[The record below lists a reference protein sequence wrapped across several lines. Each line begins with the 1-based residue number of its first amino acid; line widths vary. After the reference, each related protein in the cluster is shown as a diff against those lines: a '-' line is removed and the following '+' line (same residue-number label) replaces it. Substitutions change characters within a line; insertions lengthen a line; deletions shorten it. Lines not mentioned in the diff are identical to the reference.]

1 MNKKVVTRDQVE
13 NTWRITAAKVTDLNN
28 KINIKAIDPDEKDTA
43 EIQKMK
49 DERDKA
55 IYLRDLAQEQL
66 DQFDANNVSDMPE
79 TTLKKIKSKDEID
92 KQAII
97 DNINRLVHNR
107 ASVGQIMNAAGSDD
121 QPDGLTSTTI
131 APTIPEQIIYNPA
144 NEVNSVVDLSSLIT
158 KTPVSTASGT
168 SPILKRADYV
178 FPTVEELAK
187 NPDMAKSK
195 FDDVNWKVST
205 HRGALAISNESIQD
219 SAIDVSGMVLQQ
231 IGEARVNTYNQEI
244 SSILT
249 AFSKADANNDNL
261 VDAFKYLL
269 NVALD
274 PAYNPSIIASQTM
287 YNALDTLKDK
297 NGQYIFHQDVT
308 GKSASTLLGIP
319 VYKVGDNLLGKAGE
333 AHAFVGD
340 LARSIFFADRQN
352 ITLSWQYNEVYGQ
365 YLAAALRFGTVAA
378 DVNAGFFLNADIPDQ
393 NFVKPKITPT
403 QGAKGS
409 ETQNGSGTENK
420 DHAVSPAV

>member
-1 MNKKVVTRDQVE
+1 METKVITKDQVE
-13 NTWRITAAKVTDLNN
+13 NTWKVAAAKVTDLNN
-28 KINIKAIDPDEKDTA
+28 KINIALFDDSVSTEDVN
-43 EIQKMK
+43 KMK
-49 DERDKA
+49 AERDEA
-55 IYLRDLAQEQL
+55 VQLRDTAQEQL
-66 DQFDANNVSDMPE
+66 KQFEDNGVSDMPE
-79 TTLKKIKSKDEID
+79 KTLKKTKSKDEID
-92 KQAII
+92 KQAVI

-107 ASVGQIMNAAGSDD
+107 ASVGQIMNAAGNDD
-121 QPDGLTSTTI
+121 QPDGLTSTII

-187 NPDMAKSK
+187 NPDMAKPK
-195 FDDVNWKVST
+195 FEDVNWKVST

-231 IGEARVNTYNQEI
+231 IGEARVNTYNQAI

-352 ITLSWQYNEVYGQ
+352 ITLSWQYNEAYGQ

-378 DVNAGFFLNADIPDQ
+378 DVNAGFFLSADIPAQ
-393 NFVKPKITPT
+393 NFVKPAITPT
-403 QGAKGS
+403 QGAKL
-409 ETQNGSGTENK
+409 NGSS
-420 DHAVSPAV
+420 DSSHAASPAV

>member
-1 MNKKVVTRDQVE
+1 METKVITKDQVE
-13 NTWRITAAKVTDLNN
+13 NTWKVAAAKVTDLNN
-28 KINIKAIDPDEKDTA
+28 KINIALFDDSVSTEDVN
-43 EIQKMK
+43 KMK
-49 DERDKA
+49 AERDETVQ
-55 IYLRDLAQEQL
+55 LRDTAQEQL
-66 DQFDANNVSDMPE
+66 KQFEDNGVSDMPE
-79 TTLKKIKSKDEID
+79 KTLKKTKSKDEID
-92 KQAII
+92 KQAVI

-107 ASVGQIMNAAGSDD
+107 ASVGQIMNAAGNDD
-121 QPDGLTSTTI
+121 QPDGLTSTII

-187 NPDMAKSK
+187 NPDMAKPK
-195 FDDVNWKVST
+195 FEDVNWKVST

-231 IGEARVNTYNQEI
+231 IGEARVNTYNQAI

-249 AFSKADANNDNL
+249 AVSKADANNDNL

-352 ITLSWQYNEVYGQ
+352 ITLSWQYNEAYGQ

-378 DVNAGFFLNADIPDQ
+378 DVNAGFFLSADIPAQ
-393 NFVKPKITPT
+393 NFVKPAITPT
-403 QGAKGS
+403 QGAKV
-409 ETQNGSGTENK
+409 NGSS
-420 DHAVSPAV
+420 DSSHAASPAA

>member
-13 NTWRITAAKVTDLNN
+13 NTWRIAAAKVTDLNN

-55 IYLRDLAQEQL
+55 ISLRDLAQEQL

-79 TTLKKIKSKDEID
+79 TTLKKTKSKDEID
-92 KQAII
+92 KQAVI

-107 ASVGQIMNAAGSDD
+107 ASVGQIMNAAGNDD
-121 QPDGLTSTTI
+121 QPDGLTSTII

-187 NPDMAKSK
+187 NPDMAKPK
-195 FDDVNWKVST
+195 FEDVNWKVST

-231 IGEARVNTYNQEI
+231 IGEARVNTYNQAI

-352 ITLSWQYNEVYGQ
+352 ITLSWQYNEAYGQ

-378 DVNAGFFLNADIPDQ
+378 DVNAGFFLSADIPAQ
-393 NFVKPKITPT
+393 NFVNPAITPT
-403 QGAKGS
+403 QGAKV
-409 ETQNGSGTENK
+409 NGSS
-420 DHAVSPAV
+420 DSSHAASPAA

>member
-13 NTWRITAAKVTDLNN
+13 NTWRIAAAKVTDLNN

-55 IYLRDLAQEQL
+55 ISLRDLAQEQL

-79 TTLKKIKSKDEID
+79 TTLKKTKSKDEID
-92 KQAII
+92 KQAVI

-107 ASVGQIMNAAGSDD
+107 ASVGQIMNAAGNDD
-121 QPDGLTSTTI
+121 QPDGLTSTII

-187 NPDMAKSK
+187 NPDMAKPK
-195 FDDVNWKVST
+195 FEDVNWKVST

-231 IGEARVNTYNQEI
+231 IGEARVNTYNQAI

-333 AHAFVGD
+333 ARAFVGD

-352 ITLSWQYNEVYGQ
+352 ITLSWQYNEAYGQ
-365 YLAAALRFGTVAA
+365 YLAAALRFGTVTA
-378 DVNAGFFLNADIPDQ
+378 DANAGFFLNADIPAQ
-393 NFVKPKITPT
+393 NFVKPTIKPT
-403 QGAKGS
+403 QGAKV
-409 ETQNGSGTENK
+409 NGSSDSSHE
-420 DHAVSPAV
+420 VSPVS

>member
-1 MNKKVVTRDQVE
+1 METKVITKDQVE
-13 NTWRITAAKVTDLNN
+13 NTWKVAAAKVTDLNN
-28 KINIKAIDPDEKDTA
+28 KINIALFDDSVSTEDVN
-43 EIQKMK
+43 KMK
-49 DERDKA
+49 AERDEA
-55 IYLRDLAQEQL
+55 VQLRDTAQEQL
-66 DQFDANNVSDMPE
+66 KQFEDNGVSDMPE
-79 TTLKKIKSKDEID
+79 KTLKKTKSKDEID
-92 KQAII
+92 KQAVI

-107 ASVGQIMNAAGSDD
+107 ASVGQIMNAAGNDD
-121 QPDGLTSTTI
+121 QPDGLTSTII

-187 NPDMAKSK
+187 NPDMAKPK
-195 FDDVNWKVST
+195 FEDVNWKVST

-231 IGEARVNTYNQEI
+231 IGEARVNTYNQAI

-352 ITLSWQYNEVYGQ
+352 ITLGWQYNEAYGQ

-378 DVNAGFFLNADIPDQ
+378 DVNAGFFLSADIPAQ
-393 NFVKPKITPT
+393 NFVKPAITPT
-403 QGAKGS
+403 QGAKL
-409 ETQNGSGTENK
+409 NGSS
-420 DHAVSPAV
+420 DSSHAVSPAV

>member
-1 MNKKVVTRDQVE
+1 METKVITKDQVE
-13 NTWRITAAKVTDLNN
+13 NTWKVAAAKVTDLNN
-28 KINIKAIDPDEKDTA
+28 KINIALFDDSVSTEDVN
-43 EIQKMK
+43 KMK
-49 DERDKA
+49 AERDETVQ
-55 IYLRDLAQEQL
+55 LRDTAQEQL
-66 DQFDANNVSDMPE
+66 KQFEDNGVSDMPE
-79 TTLKKIKSKDEID
+79 KTLKKTKSKDEID
-92 KQAII
+92 KQAVI

-107 ASVGQIMNAAGSDD
+107 ASVGQIMNAAGNDD
-121 QPDGLTSTTI
+121 QPDGLTSTII

-187 NPDMAKSK
+187 NPDMAKPK
-195 FDDVNWKVST
+195 FEDVNWKVST

-231 IGEARVNTYNQEI
+231 IGEARVNTYNQAI

-352 ITLSWQYNEVYGQ
+352 ITLGWQYNEAYGQ

-378 DVNAGFFLNADIPDQ
+378 DVNAGFFLSADIPAQ
-393 NFVKPKITPT
+393 NFVKPAITPT
-403 QGAKGS
+403 QGAKV
-409 ETQNGSGTENK
+409 NGSS
-420 DHAVSPAV
+420 DSSHAA

>member
-13 NTWRITAAKVTDLNN
+13 NTWRIAAAKVTDLNN

-55 IYLRDLAQEQL
+55 ISLRDLAQEQL

-79 TTLKKIKSKDEID
+79 TTLKKTKSKDEID
-92 KQAII
+92 KQAVI

-107 ASVGQIMNAAGSDD
+107 ASVGQIMNAAGNDD
-121 QPDGLTSTTI
+121 QPDGLTSTII

-187 NPDMAKSK
+187 NPDMAKPK
-195 FDDVNWKVST
+195 FEDVNWKVST

-231 IGEARVNTYNQEI
+231 IGEARVNTYNQAI

-352 ITLSWQYNEVYGQ
+352 ITLGWQYNEAYGQ

-378 DVNAGFFLNADIPDQ
+378 DVNAGFFLSADIPAQ
-393 NFVKPKITPT
+393 NFVKPAITPT
-403 QGAKGS
+403 QGAKV
-409 ETQNGSGTENK
+409 NGSS
-420 DHAVSPAV
+420 DSSHAASPAV

>member
-1 MNKKVVTRDQVE
+1 METKVITKDQVE
-13 NTWRITAAKVTDLNN
+13 NTWKVAAAKVTDLNN
-28 KINIKAIDPDEKDTA
+28 KINIALFDDSVSTEDVN
-43 EIQKMK
+43 KMK
-49 DERDKA
+49 AERDETVQ
-55 IYLRDLAQEQL
+55 LRDTAQEQL
-66 DQFDANNVSDMPE
+66 KQFEDNGVSDMPE
-79 TTLKKIKSKDEID
+79 TTLKKTKSKDEID
-92 KQAII
+92 KQAVI

-107 ASVGQIMNAAGSDD
+107 ASVGQIMNAAGNDD
-121 QPDGLTSTTI
+121 QPDGLTSTII

-187 NPDMAKSK
+187 NPDMAKPK
-195 FDDVNWKVST
+195 FEDVNWKVST

-231 IGEARVNTYNQEI
+231 IGEARVNTYNQAI

-352 ITLSWQYNEVYGQ
+352 ITLSWQYNEAYGQ

-378 DVNAGFFLNADIPDQ
+378 DVNAGFFLSADIPAQ
-393 NFVKPKITPT
+393 NFVKPAITPT
-403 QGAKGS
+403 QGAKL
-409 ETQNGSGTENK
+409 NGSS
-420 DHAVSPAV
+420 DSSHAASPAV

>member
-1 MNKKVVTRDQVE
+1 METKVITKDQVE
-13 NTWRITAAKVTDLNN
+13 NTWKVAAAKVTDLNN
-28 KINIKAIDPDEKDTA
+28 KINIALFDDSVSTEDVN
-43 EIQKMK
+43 KMK
-49 DERDKA
+49 AERDETVQ
-55 IYLRDLAQEQL
+55 LRDTAQEQL
-66 DQFDANNVSDMPE
+66 KQFEDNGVSDMPE
-79 TTLKKIKSKDEID
+79 TTLKKTKSKDEID
-92 KQAII
+92 KQAVI

-107 ASVGQIMNAAGSDD
+107 ASVGQIMNAAGNDD
-121 QPDGLTSTTI
+121 QPDGLTSTII

-187 NPDMAKSK
+187 NPDMAKPK
-195 FDDVNWKVST
+195 FEDVNWKVST

-219 SAIDVSGMVLQQ
+219 SAIDVSRMVLQQ
-231 IGEARVNTYNQEI
+231 IGEARVNTYNQAI

-352 ITLSWQYNEVYGQ
+352 ITLSWQYNEAYGQ

-378 DVNAGFFLNADIPDQ
+378 DVNAGFFLSADIPAQ
-393 NFVKPKITPT
+393 NFVKPAITPT
-403 QGAKGS
+403 QGAKV
-409 ETQNGSGTENK
+409 NGSSDGS
-420 DHAVSPAV
+420 HAASPAA

>member
-1 MNKKVVTRDQVE
+1 METKVITKDQVE
-13 NTWRITAAKVTDLNN
+13 NTWKVAAAKVTDLNN
-28 KINIKAIDPDEKDTA
+28 KINIALFDDSVSTEDVN
-43 EIQKMK
+43 KMK
-49 DERDKA
+49 AERDEA
-55 IYLRDLAQEQL
+55 VQLRDTAQEQL
-66 DQFDANNVSDMPE
+66 KQFEDNGVSDMPE
-79 TTLKKIKSKDEID
+79 TTLKKTKSKDEID
-92 KQAII
+92 KQAVI

-107 ASVGQIMNAAGSDD
+107 ASVGQIMNAAGNDD
-121 QPDGLTSTTI
+121 QPDGLTSTII

-187 NPDMAKSK
+187 NPDMAKPK
-195 FDDVNWKVST
+195 FENVNWKVST
-205 HRGALAISNESIQD
+205 HRGALTISNESIQD

-231 IGEARVNTYNQEI
+231 IGEARVNTYNQAI

-352 ITLSWQYNEVYGQ
+352 FTLSWQYNEAYGQ

-378 DVNAGFFLNADIPDQ
+378 DVNAGFFLSADIPAQ
-393 NFVKPKITPT
+393 NFVKPAITPT
-403 QGAKGS
+403 QGAKL
-409 ETQNGSGTENK
+409 NGSS
-420 DHAVSPAV
+420 DSSHAASPAV

>member
-1 MNKKVVTRDQVE
+1 METKVITKDQVE
-13 NTWRITAAKVTDLNN
+13 NTWKVAAAKVTDLNN
-28 KINIKAIDPDEKDTA
+28 KINIALFDDSVSTEDVN
-43 EIQKMK
+43 KMK
-49 DERDKA
+49 AERDEA
-55 IYLRDLAQEQL
+55 VQLRDTAQEQL
-66 DQFDANNVSDMPE
+66 KQFEDNGVSDMPE
-79 TTLKKIKSKDEID
+79 KALKETKSKDEID
-92 KQAII
+92 KQAVI

-107 ASVGQIMNAAGSDD
+107 ASVGQIMNAAGNDD
-121 QPDGLTSTTI
+121 QPDGLTSTII

-187 NPDMAKSK
+187 NPDMAKPK
-195 FDDVNWKVST
+195 FEDVNWKVST

-231 IGEARVNTYNQEI
+231 IGEARVNTYNQAI

-352 ITLSWQYNEVYGQ
+352 ITLSWQYNEAYGQ

-378 DVNAGFFLNADIPDQ
+378 DVNAGFFLSADIPAQ
-393 NFVKPKITPT
+393 NFVKPAITPT
-403 QGAKGS
+403 QGAKV
-409 ETQNGSGTENK
+409 NGSS
-420 DHAVSPAV
+420 DSSHAASPAA

>member
-1 MNKKVVTRDQVE
+1 METKVITKDQVE
-13 NTWRITAAKVTDLNN
+13 NTWKVAAAKVTDLNN
-28 KINIKAIDPDEKDTA
+28 KINIALFDDSVSTEDVN
-43 EIQKMK
+43 KMK
-49 DERDKA
+49 AERDETVQ
-55 IYLRDLAQEQL
+55 LRDTAQEQL
-66 DQFDANNVSDMPE
+66 KQFEDNGVSDMPE
-79 TTLKKIKSKDEID
+79 TTLKKTKSKDEID
-92 KQAII
+92 KQAVI

-107 ASVGQIMNAAGSDD
+107 ASVGQIMNAAGNDD
-121 QPDGLTSTTI
+121 QPDGLTSTII

-187 NPDMAKSK
+187 NPDMAKPK
-195 FDDVNWKVST
+195 FEDVNWKVST

-231 IGEARVNTYNQEI
+231 IGEARVNTYNQAI

-352 ITLSWQYNEVYGQ
+352 ITLSWQYNEAYGQ

-378 DVNAGFFLNADIPDQ
+378 DVNAGSFLSADIPAQ
-393 NFVKPKITPT
+393 NFVKPAITPT
-403 QGAKGS
+403 QGAKL
-409 ETQNGSGTENK
+409 NGSS
-420 DHAVSPAV
+420 DSSHAASPAV

>member
-1 MNKKVVTRDQVE
+1 METKVITKDQVE
-13 NTWRITAAKVTDLNN
+13 NAWKVAAAKVTDLNN
-28 KINIKAIDPDEKDTA
+28 KINIALFDDSVSTEDVN
-43 EIQKMK
+43 KMK
-49 DERDKA
+49 AERDETVQ
-55 IYLRDLAQEQL
+55 LRDTAQEQL
-66 DQFDANNVSDMPE
+66 KQFEDNGVSDMPE
-79 TTLKKIKSKDEID
+79 TTLKKTKSKDEID
-92 KQAII
+92 KQAVI

-107 ASVGQIMNAAGSDD
+107 ASVGQIMNAAGNDD
-121 QPDGLTSTTI
+121 QPDGLTSTII

-187 NPDMAKSK
+187 NPDMAKPK
-195 FDDVNWKVST
+195 FEDVNWKVST

-231 IGEARVNTYNQEI
+231 IGEARVNTYNQAI

-352 ITLSWQYNEVYGQ
+352 ITLGWQYNEAYGQ

-378 DVNAGFFLNADIPDQ
+378 DVNAGFFLSADIPAQ
-393 NFVKPKITPT
+393 NFVKPAITPT
-403 QGAKGS
+403 QGAKV
-409 ETQNGSGTENK
+409 NGSS
-420 DHAVSPAV
+420 DSSHAASPAA

>member
-1 MNKKVVTRDQVE
+1 METKVITKDQVE
-13 NTWRITAAKVTDLNN
+13 NTWKVAAAKVTDLNN
-28 KINIKAIDPDEKDTA
+28 KINIALFDDSVSTEDVN
-43 EIQKMK
+43 KMK
-49 DERDKA
+49 AERDETVQ
-55 IYLRDLAQEQL
+55 LRDTAQEQL
-66 DQFDANNVSDMPE
+66 KQFEDNGVSDMPE
-79 TTLKKIKSKDEID
+79 TTLKKTKSKDEID
-92 KQAII
+92 KQAVI

-107 ASVGQIMNAAGSDD
+107 ASVGQIMNAAGNDD
-121 QPDGLTSTTI
+121 QPDGLTSTII

-187 NPDMAKSK
+187 NPDMAKPK
-195 FDDVNWKVST
+195 FEDVNWKVST

-231 IGEARVNTYNQEI
+231 IGEARVNTYNQAI

-352 ITLSWQYNEVYGQ
+352 ITLSWQYNEAYGQ

-378 DVNAGFFLNADIPDQ
+378 DVNAGFFSVSYTHLRAH
-393 NFVKPKITPT
+393 
-403 QGAKGS
+403 
-409 ETQNGSGTENK
+409 ET
-420 DHAVSPAV
+420 

>member
-1 MNKKVVTRDQVE
+1 METKVITKDQVE
-13 NTWRITAAKVTDLNN
+13 NTWKVAAAKVTDLNN
-28 KINIKAIDPDEKDTA
+28 KINIALFDDSVSTEDVN
-43 EIQKMK
+43 KMK
-49 DERDKA
+49 AERDETVQ
-55 IYLRDLAQEQL
+55 LRDTAQEQL
-66 DQFDANNVSDMPE
+66 KQFEDNNVSDMPE
-79 TTLKKIKSKDEID
+79 TTLKKTKSKDEID
-92 KQAII
+92 KQAVI

-107 ASVGQIMNAAGSDD
+107 ASVGQIMNAAGNDD
-121 QPDGLTSTTI
+121 QPDGLTSTII

-187 NPDMAKSK
+187 NPDMAKPK
-195 FDDVNWKVST
+195 FEDVNWKVST

-231 IGEARVNTYNQEI
+231 IGEARVNTYNQAI

-352 ITLSWQYNEVYGQ
+352 ITLSWQYNEAYGQ

-378 DVNAGFFLNADIPDQ
+378 DVNAGFFLSADIPAQ
-393 NFVKPKITPT
+393 NFVKPAITPT
-403 QGAKGS
+403 QGAKV
-409 ETQNGSGTENK
+409 NGSS
-420 DHAVSPAV
+420 DSSH

>member
-1 MNKKVVTRDQVE
+1 METKVITKDQVE
-13 NTWRITAAKVTDLNN
+13 NTWKVAAAKVTDLNN
-28 KINIKAIDPDEKDTA
+28 KINIALFDDSVSTEDVN
-43 EIQKMK
+43 KMK
-49 DERDKA
+49 AERDETVQ
-55 IYLRDLAQEQL
+55 LRDTAQEQL
-66 DQFDANNVSDMPE
+66 KQFEDNGVSDMPE
-79 TTLKKIKSKDEID
+79 TTLKKTKSKDEID
-92 KQAII
+92 KQAVI

-107 ASVGQIMNAAGSDD
+107 ASVGQIMNAAGNDD
-121 QPDGLTSTTI
+121 QPDGLTSTII

-187 NPDMAKSK
+187 NPDMAKPK
-195 FDDVNWKVST
+195 FEDVNWKVST

-231 IGEARVNTYNQEI
+231 IGEARVNTYNQAI

-352 ITLSWQYNEVYGQ
+352 ITLGWQYNEAYGQ

-378 DVNAGFFLNADIPDQ
+378 DVNAGFFLSADIPAQ
-393 NFVKPKITPT
+393 NFVKPAITPT
-403 QGAKGS
+403 QGAKV
-409 ETQNGSGTENK
+409 NGSS
-420 DHAVSPAV
+420 DSSYAASPAA

>member
-1 MNKKVVTRDQVE
+1 MKVE
-13 NTWRITAAKVTDLNN
+13 SAKVTDLNN
-28 KINIKAIDPDEKDTA
+28 KINIDLFDDSVSTEDVN
-43 EIQKMK
+43 KMK
-49 DERDKA
+49 AERDETVQ
-55 IYLRDLAQEQL
+55 LRDTAQEQL
-66 DQFDANNVSDMPE
+66 KQFEDNGVSDMPE
-79 TTLKKIKSKDEID
+79 KTLKKTKSKDEID
-92 KQAII
+92 KQAVI

-107 ASVGQIMNAAGSDD
+107 ASVGQIMNAAGNDD
-121 QPDGLTSTTI
+121 QPDGLTSTII

-187 NPDMAKSK
+187 NPDMAKPK
-195 FDDVNWKVST
+195 FEDVNWKVST

-231 IGEARVNTYNQEI
+231 IGEARVNTYNQAI

-319 VYKVGDNLLGKAGE
+319 VYKVGDNLLGKARE

-352 ITLSWQYNEVYGQ
+352 ITLSWQYNEAYGQ

-378 DVNAGFFLNADIPDQ
+378 DVNAGFFLSADIPAQ
-393 NFVKPKITPT
+393 NFVKPAITPT
-403 QGAKGS
+403 QGAKV
-409 ETQNGSGTENK
+409 NGSS
-420 DHAVSPAV
+420 DSSHAASPAA

>member
-1 MNKKVVTRDQVE
+1 METKVITKDQVE
-13 NTWRITAAKVTDLNN
+13 NTWKVAAAKVTDLNN
-28 KINIKAIDPDEKDTA
+28 KINIALFDDSVSTEDVN
-43 EIQKMK
+43 KMK
-49 DERDKA
+49 AERDETVQ
-55 IYLRDLAQEQL
+55 LRDTAQEQL
-66 DQFDANNVSDMPE
+66 KQFEDNGVSDMPE
-79 TTLKKIKSKDEID
+79 KTLKKTKSKDEID
-92 KQAII
+92 KQAVI

-107 ASVGQIMNAAGSDD
+107 ASVGQIMNAAGNDD
-121 QPDGLTSTTI
+121 QPDGLTSTII

-187 NPDMAKSK
+187 NPDMAKPK
-195 FDDVNWKVST
+195 FEDVNWKVST

-231 IGEARVNTYNQEI
+231 IGEARVNTYNQAI

-352 ITLSWQYNEVYGQ
+352 ITLSWQYNEAYGQ

-378 DVNAGFFLNADIPDQ
+378 DVNAGFFLSADIPAQ
-393 NFVKPKITPT
+393 NFVKPAITPT
-403 QGAKGS
+403 QGAKM
-409 ETQNGSGTENK
+409 NGSS
-420 DHAVSPAV
+420 DSSHAASPAA

>member
-1 MNKKVVTRDQVE
+1 METKVITKDQVE
-13 NTWRITAAKVTDLNN
+13 NTWKVAAAKVTDLNN
-28 KINIKAIDPDEKDTA
+28 KINIALFDDSVSTEDVN
-43 EIQKMK
+43 KMK
-49 DERDKA
+49 AERDETVQ
-55 IYLRDLAQEQL
+55 LRDTAQEQL
-66 DQFDANNVSDMPE
+66 KQFEDNGVSDMPE
-79 TTLKKIKSKDEID
+79 KTLKKTKSKDEID
-92 KQAII
+92 KQAVI

-107 ASVGQIMNAAGSDD
+107 ASVGQIMNAAGNDD
-121 QPDGLTSTTI
+121 QPDGLTSTII

-187 NPDMAKSK
+187 NPDMAKPK
-195 FDDVNWKVST
+195 FEDVNWKVST

-231 IGEARVNTYNQEI
+231 IGEARVNTYNQAI

-352 ITLSWQYNEVYGQ
+352 ITLSWQYNEAYGQ

-378 DVNAGFFLNADIPDQ
+378 DVNAGFFLSADIPAQ
-393 NFVKPKITPT
+393 NFVKPAITPT
-403 QGAKGS
+403 QGAKL
-409 ETQNGSGTENK
+409 NGSS
-420 DHAVSPAV
+420 DSSHAASPESARS

>member
-1 MNKKVVTRDQVE
+1 METKVITKDQVE
-13 NTWRITAAKVTDLNN
+13 NTWKVAAAKVTDLNN
-28 KINIKAIDPDEKDTA
+28 KINIALFDDSVSTEDVN
-43 EIQKMK
+43 KMK
-49 DERDKA
+49 AERDETVQ
-55 IYLRDLAQEQL
+55 LRDTAQEQL
-66 DQFDANNVSDMPE
+66 KQFEDNGVSDMPE
-79 TTLKKIKSKDEID
+79 KTLKKTKSKDEID
-92 KQAII
+92 KQAVI

-107 ASVGQIMNAAGSDD
+107 ASVGQIMNAAGNDD
-121 QPDGLTSTTI
+121 QPDGLTSTII

-187 NPDMAKSK
+187 NPDMAKPK
-195 FDDVNWKVST
+195 FEDVNWKVST

-231 IGEARVNTYNQEI
+231 IGEARVNTYNQAI

-352 ITLSWQYNEVYGQ
+352 ITLSWQYNEAYGQ

-378 DVNAGFFLNADIPDQ
+378 DVNAGFFLSADIPAQ
-393 NFVKPKITPT
+393 NFVKPAITPT
-403 QGAKGS
+403 QGAKV
-409 ETQNGSGTENK
+409 NGSS
-420 DHAVSPAV
+420 DSSHAVSPAA

>member
-1 MNKKVVTRDQVE
+1 METKVITKDQVE
-13 NTWRITAAKVTDLNN
+13 NTWKVAAAKVTDLNN
-28 KINIKAIDPDEKDTA
+28 KINIALFDDSVSTEDVN
-43 EIQKMK
+43 KMK
-49 DERDKA
+49 AERDETVQ
-55 IYLRDLAQEQL
+55 LRDTAQEQL
-66 DQFDANNVSDMPE
+66 KQFEDNGVSDMPE
-79 TTLKKIKSKDEID
+79 TSLEKTKSKDEID
-92 KQAII
+92 KQAVI

-107 ASVGQIMNAAGSDD
+107 ASVGQIMNAAGNDD
-121 QPDGLTSTTI
+121 QPDGLTSTII

-187 NPDMAKSK
+187 NPDMAKPK
-195 FDDVNWKVST
+195 FEDVNWKVST

-231 IGEARVNTYNQEI
+231 IGEARVNTYNQAI

-308 GKSASTLLGIP
+308 AKSASTLLGIP

-352 ITLSWQYNEVYGQ
+352 ITLGWQYNEAYGQ

-378 DVNAGFFLNADIPDQ
+378 DVNAGFFLSADIPAQ
-393 NFVKPKITPT
+393 NFVKPAITPT
-403 QGAKGS
+403 QGAKL
-409 ETQNGSGTENK
+409 NGSS
-420 DHAVSPAV
+420 DSSHAASPAV

>member
-1 MNKKVVTRDQVE
+1 METKVITKDQVE
-13 NTWRITAAKVTDLNN
+13 NTWKVAAAKVTDLNN
-28 KINIKAIDPDEKDTA
+28 KINIALFDDSVSTEDVN
-43 EIQKMK
+43 KMK
-49 DERDKA
+49 AERDEA
-55 IYLRDLAQEQL
+55 VQLRDTAQEQL
-66 DQFDANNVSDMPE
+66 KQFEDNGVSDMPE
-79 TTLKKIKSKDEID
+79 KTLKKTKSKDEID
-92 KQAII
+92 KQAVI

-107 ASVGQIMNAAGSDD
+107 ASVGQIMNAAGNDD
-121 QPDGLTSTTI
+121 QPDGLTSTII

-187 NPDMAKSK
+187 NPDMAKPK
-195 FDDVNWKVST
+195 FEDVNWKVST
-205 HRGALAISNESIQD
+205 HRGALTISNESIQD

-231 IGEARVNTYNQEI
+231 IGEARVNTYNQAI

-352 ITLSWQYNEVYGQ
+352 ITLSWQYNEAYGQ

-378 DVNAGFFLNADIPDQ
+378 DVNAGFFLSADIPAQ
-393 NFVKPKITPT
+393 NFVKPAITPT
-403 QGAKGS
+403 QGAKL
-409 ETQNGSGTENK
+409 NGSS
-420 DHAVSPAV
+420 DSSHAASPAV

>member
-1 MNKKVVTRDQVE
+1 METKVITKDQVE
-13 NTWRITAAKVTDLNN
+13 NTWKVAAAKVTDLNN
-28 KINIKAIDPDEKDTA
+28 KINIALFDDSVSTEDVN
-43 EIQKMK
+43 KMK
-49 DERDKA
+49 AERDEA
-55 IYLRDLAQEQL
+55 VQLRDTAQEQL
-66 DQFDANNVSDMPE
+66 KQFEDNGVSDMPE
-79 TTLKKIKSKDEID
+79 KTLKKTKSKDEID
-92 KQAII
+92 KQAVI

-107 ASVGQIMNAAGSDD
+107 ASVGQIMNAAGNDD

-187 NPDMAKSK
+187 NPDMAKPK
-195 FDDVNWKVST
+195 FEDVNWKVST

-231 IGEARVNTYNQEI
+231 IGEARVNTYNQAI

-352 ITLSWQYNEVYGQ
+352 ITLSWQYNEAYGQ

-378 DVNAGFFLNADIPDQ
+378 DVNAGLFLSADIPAQ
-393 NFVKPKITPT
+393 NFVKPAITPT
-403 QGAKGS
+403 QGAKVTGS
-409 ETQNGSGTENK
+409 S
-420 DHAVSPAV
+420 DSSHAASPAA

>member
-13 NTWRITAAKVTDLNN
+13 NTWRIAAAKVTDLNN

-55 IYLRDLAQEQL
+55 ISLRDLAQEQL

-79 TTLKKIKSKDEID
+79 TTLKKTKSKDEID
-92 KQAII
+92 KQAVI

-107 ASVGQIMNAAGSDD
+107 ASVGQIMNAAGNDD
-121 QPDGLTSTTI
+121 QPDGLTSTVI

-187 NPDMAKSK
+187 NPDMAKPK
-195 FDDVNWKVST
+195 FEDVNWKVST

-231 IGEARVNTYNQEI
+231 IGEARVNTYNQAI

-352 ITLSWQYNEVYGQ
+352 ITLSWQYNEAYGQ

-378 DVNAGFFLNADIPDQ
+378 DVNAGFFLSADIPAQ
-393 NFVKPKITPT
+393 NFVKPAITPT
-403 QGAKGS
+403 QGAKV
-409 ETQNGSGTENK
+409 NGSS
-420 DHAVSPAV
+420 DSSHAASPAA

>member
-1 MNKKVVTRDQVE
+1 METKVITKDQVE
-13 NTWRITAAKVTDLNN
+13 NTWKVAAAKVTDLNN
-28 KINIKAIDPDEKDTA
+28 KINIALFDDSVSTEDVN
-43 EIQKMK
+43 KMK
-49 DERDKA
+49 AERDETVQ
-55 IYLRDLAQEQL
+55 LRDTAQEQL
-66 DQFDANNVSDMPE
+66 KQFEDNGVSDMPE
-79 TTLKKIKSKDEID
+79 TTLKKTKSKDEID
-92 KQAII
+92 KQAVI

-107 ASVGQIMNAAGSDD
+107 ASVGQIMNAAGNDD
-121 QPDGLTSTTI
+121 QPDGLTSTII

-187 NPDMAKSK
+187 NPDMAKPK
-195 FDDVNWKVST
+195 FEDVNWKVST

-231 IGEARVNTYNQEI
+231 IGEARVNTYNQAI

-352 ITLSWQYNEVYGQ
+352 ITLSWQYNEAYGQ

-378 DVNAGFFLNADIPDQ
+378 DVNAGFFLSADIPAQ
-393 NFVKPKITPT
+393 NFVKPAITPT
-403 QGAKGS
+403 QGAKV
-409 ETQNGSGTENK
+409 NGSS
-420 DHAVSPAV
+420 DSSHSASPAA

>member
-1 MNKKVVTRDQVE
+1 METKVITKDQVE
-13 NTWRITAAKVTDLNN
+13 NTWKVAAAKVTDLNN
-28 KINIKAIDPDEKDTA
+28 KINIALFDDSVSTEDVN
-43 EIQKMK
+43 KMK
-49 DERDKA
+49 AERDETVQ
-55 IYLRDLAQEQL
+55 LRDTAQEQL
-66 DQFDANNVSDMPE
+66 KQFEDNGVSDMPE
-79 TTLKKIKSKDEID
+79 TTLKKTKSKDEID
-92 KQAII
+92 KQAVI

-107 ASVGQIMNAAGSDD
+107 ASVGQIMNAAGNDD
-121 QPDGLTSTTI
+121 QPDGLTSTII

-187 NPDMAKSK
+187 NPDMAKPK
-195 FDDVNWKVST
+195 FEDVNWKVST

-231 IGEARVNTYNQEI
+231 IGEARVNTYNQAI

-352 ITLSWQYNEVYGQ
+352 ITLSWQYNEAYGQ

-378 DVNAGFFLNADIPDQ
+378 DVNAGFFLSADIPAQ
-393 NFVKPKITPT
+393 NFVKPAITPT
-403 QGAKGS
+403 QGAKV
-409 ETQNGSGTENK
+409 NGSS
-420 DHAVSPAV
+420 DSSHAASPAV

>member
-1 MNKKVVTRDQVE
+1 METKVITKDQVE
-13 NTWRITAAKVTDLNN
+13 NTWKVAAAKVTDLNN
-28 KINIKAIDPDEKDTA
+28 KINIALFDDSVSTEDVN
-43 EIQKMK
+43 KMK
-49 DERDKA
+49 AERDEA
-55 IYLRDLAQEQL
+55 VQLRDTAQEQL
-66 DQFDANNVSDMPE
+66 KQFEDNGVSDMPE
-79 TTLKKIKSKDEID
+79 KTLKKTKSKDEID
-92 KQAII
+92 KQAVI

-107 ASVGQIMNAAGSDD
+107 ASVGQIMNAAGNDD
-121 QPDGLTSTTI
+121 QPDGLTSTII

-187 NPDMAKSK
+187 NPDMAKPK
-195 FDDVNWKVST
+195 FEDVNWKVST

-231 IGEARVNTYNQEI
+231 IGEARVNTYNQAI

-352 ITLSWQYNEVYGQ
+352 ITLSWQYNEAYGQ

-378 DVNAGFFLNADIPDQ
+378 DVNAGFFLSADIPAQ
-393 NFVKPKITPT
+393 NFVKPAITPT
-403 QGAKGS
+403 QGAKV
-409 ETQNGSGTENK
+409 NGSS
-420 DHAVSPAV
+420 DSSHAASPAA

>member
-13 NTWRITAAKVTDLNN
+13 NTWRIAAAKVTDLNN

-55 IYLRDLAQEQL
+55 ISLRDLAQEQL
-66 DQFDANNVSDMPE
+66 DQFDTNNVSDMPE
-79 TTLKKIKSKDEID
+79 TTLKKTKSKDEID
-92 KQAII
+92 KQAVI

-107 ASVGQIMNAAGSDD
+107 ASVGQIMNAAGNDD
-121 QPDGLTSTTI
+121 QPDGLTSTII

-187 NPDMAKSK
+187 NPDMAKPK
-195 FDDVNWKVST
+195 FEDVNWKVST

-231 IGEARVNTYNQEI
+231 IGEARVNTYNQAI

-352 ITLSWQYNEVYGQ
+352 ITLSWQYNEAYGQ

-378 DVNAGFFLNADIPDQ
+378 DVNAGFFLSADIPAQ
-393 NFVKPKITPT
+393 NFVKPAITPT
-403 QGAKGS
+403 QGAKV
-409 ETQNGSGTENK
+409 NGSS
-420 DHAVSPAV
+420 DSSHAASPAA

>member
-1 MNKKVVTRDQVE
+1 METKVITKDQVE
-13 NTWRITAAKVTDLNN
+13 NTWKVAAAKVTDLNN
-28 KINIKAIDPDEKDTA
+28 KINIALFDDSVSTEDVN
-43 EIQKMK
+43 KMK
-49 DERDKA
+49 AERDETVQ
-55 IYLRDLAQEQL
+55 LRDTAQEQL
-66 DQFDANNVSDMPE
+66 KQFEDNGVSDMPE
-79 TTLKKIKSKDEID
+79 KTLKKTKSKDEID
-92 KQAII
+92 KQAVI

-107 ASVGQIMNAAGSDD
+107 ASVGQIMNAAGNDD
-121 QPDGLTSTTI
+121 QPDGLTSTII

-187 NPDMAKSK
+187 NPDMAKPK
-195 FDDVNWKVST
+195 FEDVNWKVST

-231 IGEARVNTYNQEI
+231 IGEARVNTYNQAI

-297 NGQYIFHQDVT
+297 NGQYIFHQDVA

-352 ITLSWQYNEVYGQ
+352 ITLSWQYNEAYGQ

-378 DVNAGFFLNADIPDQ
+378 DVNAGFFLSADIPAQ
-393 NFVKPKITPT
+393 NFVKPAITPT
-403 QGAKGS
+403 QGAKL
-409 ETQNGSGTENK
+409 NGSS
-420 DHAVSPAV
+420 DSSHAASPAV

>member
-1 MNKKVVTRDQVE
+1 METKVITKDQVE
-13 NTWRITAAKVTDLNN
+13 NTWKVAAAKVTDLNN
-28 KINIKAIDPDEKDTA
+28 KINIALFDDSVSTEDVN
-43 EIQKMK
+43 KMK
-49 DERDKA
+49 AERDETVQ
-55 IYLRDLAQEQL
+55 LRDTAQEQL
-66 DQFDANNVSDMPE
+66 KQFEDNGVSDMPE
-79 TTLKKIKSKDEID
+79 TTLKKTKSKDEID
-92 KQAII
+92 KQAVI

-107 ASVGQIMNAAGSDD
+107 ASVGQIMNAAGNDD
-121 QPDGLTSTTI
+121 QPDGLTSTII

-187 NPDMAKSK
+187 NPDMAKPK
-195 FDDVNWKVST
+195 FEDVNWKVST

-231 IGEARVNTYNQEI
+231 IGEARVNTYNQAI

-287 YNALDTLKDK
+287 YNALDTFKDK

-352 ITLSWQYNEVYGQ
+352 ITLGWQYNEAYGQ

-378 DVNAGFFLNADIPDQ
+378 DVNAGFFLSADIPAQ
-393 NFVKPKITPT
+393 NFVKPAITPT
-403 QGAKGS
+403 QGAKV
-409 ETQNGSGTENK
+409 NGSS
-420 DHAVSPAV
+420 DSSHAASPAV

>member
-1 MNKKVVTRDQVE
+1 METKVITKDQVE
-13 NTWRITAAKVTDLNN
+13 NTWKVAAAKVTDLNN
-28 KINIKAIDPDEKDTA
+28 KINIALFDDSVSTEDVN
-43 EIQKMK
+43 KMK
-49 DERDKA
+49 AERDETVQ
-55 IYLRDLAQEQL
+55 LRDTAQEQL
-66 DQFDANNVSDMPE
+66 KQFEDNGVSDMPE
-79 TTLKKIKSKDEID
+79 TTLKKTKSKDEID
-92 KQAII
+92 KQAVI

-107 ASVGQIMNAAGSDD
+107 ASVGQIMNAAGNDD
-121 QPDGLTSTTI
+121 QPDGLTSTII

-187 NPDMAKSK
+187 NPDMAKPK
-195 FDDVNWKVST
+195 FEDVNWKVST

-231 IGEARVNTYNQEI
+231 IGEARVNTYNQAI

-352 ITLSWQYNEVYGQ
+352 ITLSWQYNEAYGQ

-378 DVNAGFFLNADIPDQ
+378 DVNAGFFLSADIPAQ
-393 NFVKPKITPT
+393 NFVKPAITPT
-403 QGAKGS
+403 QGAKL
-409 ETQNGSGTENK
+409 NGSS
-420 DHAVSPAV
+420 DSSHAVSPAA

>member
-1 MNKKVVTRDQVE
+1 METKVITKDQVE
-13 NTWRITAAKVTDLNN
+13 NTWKVAAAKVTDLNN
-28 KINIKAIDPDEKDTA
+28 KINIALFDDSVSTEDVN
-43 EIQKMK
+43 KMK
-49 DERDKA
+49 AERDEA
-55 IYLRDLAQEQL
+55 VQLRDTAQEQL
-66 DQFDANNVSDMPE
+66 KQFEDNGVSDMPE
-79 TTLKKIKSKDEID
+79 TTLKKTKSKDEID
-92 KQAII
+92 KQAVI

-107 ASVGQIMNAAGSDD
+107 ASVGQIMNAAGNDD
-121 QPDGLTSTTI
+121 QPDGLTSTII

-187 NPDMAKSK
+187 NPDMAKPK
-195 FDDVNWKVST
+195 FEDVNWKVST

-231 IGEARVNTYNQEI
+231 IGEARVNTYNQAI

-352 ITLSWQYNEVYGQ
+352 ITLSWQYNEAYGQ

-378 DVNAGFFLNADIPDQ
+378 DVNAGFFLSADIPAQ
-393 NFVKPKITPT
+393 NFVKPAITPT
-403 QGAKGS
+403 QGAKV
-409 ETQNGSGTENK
+409 NGSS
-420 DHAVSPAV
+420 DSSHAVSPAA

>member
-1 MNKKVVTRDQVE
+1 METKVITKDQVE
-13 NTWRITAAKVTDLNN
+13 NTWKVAAAKVTDLNN
-28 KINIKAIDPDEKDTA
+28 KINIALFDDSVSTEDVN
-43 EIQKMK
+43 KMK
-49 DERDKA
+49 VERDETVQ
-55 IYLRDLAQEQL
+55 LRDTAQEQL
-66 DQFDANNVSDMPE
+66 KQFEDNGVSDMPE
-79 TTLKKIKSKDEID
+79 KTLKKTKSKDEID
-92 KQAII
+92 KQAVI

-107 ASVGQIMNAAGSDD
+107 ASVGQIMNAAGNDD
-121 QPDGLTSTTI
+121 QPDGLTSTII

-187 NPDMAKSK
+187 NPDMAKPK
-195 FDDVNWKVST
+195 FEDVNWKVST

-231 IGEARVNTYNQEI
+231 IGEARVNTYNQAI

-352 ITLSWQYNEVYGQ
+352 ITLSWQYNEAYGQ

-378 DVNAGFFLNADIPDQ
+378 DVNAGFFLSADIPAQ
-393 NFVKPKITPT
+393 NFVKPAITPT
-403 QGAKGS
+403 QGAKV
-409 ETQNGSGTENK
+409 NGSS
-420 DHAVSPAV
+420 DSSHAASPAA

>member
-13 NTWRITAAKVTDLNN
+13 NTWRIAAAKVTDLNN

-55 IYLRDLAQEQL
+55 ISLRDLAQEQL

-79 TTLKKIKSKDEID
+79 TTLKKTKSKDEID
-92 KQAII
+92 KQAVI

-107 ASVGQIMNAAGSDD
+107 ASVGQIMNAAGNDD
-121 QPDGLTSTTI
+121 QPDGLTSTII

-187 NPDMAKSK
+187 NPDMAKPK
-195 FDDVNWKVST
+195 FEDVNWKVST
-205 HRGALAISNESIQD
+205 HRGSLAISNESIQD

-231 IGEARVNTYNQEI
+231 IGEARVNTYNQAI

-352 ITLSWQYNEVYGQ
+352 ITLSWQYNEAYGQ

-378 DVNAGFFLNADIPDQ
+378 DVNAGFFLSADIPAQ
-393 NFVKPKITPT
+393 NFVKPAITPT
-403 QGAKGS
+403 QGAKV
-409 ETQNGSGTENK
+409 NGSS
-420 DHAVSPAV
+420 DSSHAASPAA

>member
-1 MNKKVVTRDQVE
+1 METKVITKDQVE
-13 NTWRITAAKVTDLNN
+13 NTWKVAAAKVTDLNN
-28 KINIKAIDPDEKDTA
+28 KINIALFDDSVSTEDVN
-43 EIQKMK
+43 KMK
-49 DERDKA
+49 AERDETVQ
-55 IYLRDLAQEQL
+55 LRDTAQEQL
-66 DQFDANNVSDMPE
+66 KQFEDNGVSDMPE
-79 TTLKKIKSKDEID
+79 KALKKTKSKDEID
-92 KQAII
+92 KQAVI

-107 ASVGQIMNAAGSDD
+107 ASVGQIMNAAGNDD
-121 QPDGLTSTTI
+121 QPDGLTSTII

-187 NPDMAKSK
+187 NPDMAKPK
-195 FDDVNWKVST
+195 FEDVNWKVST

-231 IGEARVNTYNQEI
+231 IGEARVNTYNQAI

-352 ITLSWQYNEVYGQ
+352 ITLSWQYNEAYGQ

-378 DVNAGFFLNADIPDQ
+378 DVNAGFFLSADIPAQ
-393 NFVKPKITPT
+393 NFVKPAITPT
-403 QGAKGS
+403 QGAKV
-409 ETQNGSGTENK
+409 NGSS
-420 DHAVSPAV
+420 DSSHAASPAV